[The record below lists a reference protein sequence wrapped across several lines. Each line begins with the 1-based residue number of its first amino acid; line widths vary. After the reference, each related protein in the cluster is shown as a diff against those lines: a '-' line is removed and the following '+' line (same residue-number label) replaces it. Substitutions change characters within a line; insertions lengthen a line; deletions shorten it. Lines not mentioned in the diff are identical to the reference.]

1 MAISPGANPFK
12 AFRKVLWIGCALLM
26 LSAIGTIGY
35 HHIEGWSWLDS
46 LYMVVIT
53 FSSIGYGEV
62 HPLSPGGRSF
72 TIGLIVCGA
81 VVVALGIGTLTQA
94 LLEFELLQFFG
105 RRKMERQIARLSGH
119 YIICGAGRVGRS
131 AARELAK
138 KPVPFLIVEKEPA
151 KAEGLPP
158 EWLVMNGDAT
168 HESILVAARIEHAAG
183 LVAAT
188 TTDAGNIFIV
198 LNARSLNSNLKIIAR
213 ASEEE
218 SAKHL
223 TKAGA
228 NTVVSPYVFA
238 GHFIAQ
244 GLLRPNVVD
253 FLSLTTGRD
262 GGHEMVIEEVS
273 IADRSPLAGTTV
285 GESGIHRDYGV
296 IVLAIKHADGDTVY
310 NPRARD
316 QIRGGDFLIAMG
328 EPASMSNLEL
338 AAASQQ

>member
-1 MAISPGANPFK
+1 MPFSTTGNPLK
-12 AFRKVLWIGCALLM
+12 SFRRVLWIGVGLVV
-26 LSAIGTIGY
+26 LSAIGTIGF
-35 HHIEGWSWLDS
+35 HIIEGWSWLDS
-46 LYMVVIT
+46 LFMVVIT
-53 FSSIGYGEV
+53 FSSIGYEEV
-62 HPLSPGGRSF
+62 HPLSRAGREF
-72 TIGLIVCGA
+72 TIALIVCGL

-105 RRKMERQIARLSGH
+105 RRRMERQISRLSGH

-138 KPVPFLIVEKEPA
+138 KPVPFVIIERDEA
-151 KAEGLPP
+151 KSTGLDPK
-158 EWLVMNGDAT
+158 WLTINGDAT
-168 HESILVAARIEHAAG
+168 QENTLIAARIEHAAG

-198 LNARSLNSNLKIIAR
+198 LNARSLNPKLKIIAR

-228 NTVVSPYVFA
+228 NSVISPYAFA
-238 GHFIAQ
+238 GHLIAQ

-262 GGHEMVIEEVS
+262 GGHEMIIEEIS
-273 IADRSPLAGTTV
+273 IDSRSPLAGSTV
-285 GESGIHRDYGV
+285 GASGIHRDYGV
-296 IVLAIKHADGDTVY
+296 IVLAIKHADGNTRF
-310 NPRARD
+310 NPQARD
-316 QIRGGDFLIAMG
+316 EIRAGDYLIAMG
-328 EPASMSNLEL
+328 EPASMSKLES
-338 AAASQQ
+338 AAAGQR